1 MTHRRSG
8 VAHPDFGH
16 DGQVTSDEGED
27 QKSLSSS
34 FSSLKLPDYRR
45 LWWAGTFSFMAVQ
58 MQFLLRGILAWDL
71 TGRDGAIGLVYLVF
85 GGTML
90 FATPLGGVAADR
102 LPKRTVMLWSQ
113 VALSAGAIAM
123 GVAVVAGKE
132 QFWMLAAAGLIQGTA
147 FGFYGPARVAF
158 TTELVGREQLGNAI
172 TLSLLSM
179 NGTRVIAPSLAGALA
194 GIAFFGIGGAYL
206 VAGTFSFL
214 SFLAVLRLPDIAPAD
229 DLPPA
234 RPVAEIVD
242 GVRYVWAR
250 PHLRRLLVSS
260 FIVIMFGFNYVVF
273 IPALVKDTFDLDN
286 DSWVG
291 LISSAASIGAVVV
304 GLWLAGRADEP
315 GRWRVMVITGA
326 IFGGGV
332 AALALSPTYWVAVVV
347 VVIIGGGTTGYQS
360 LSNAIALNLTEPS
373 HQGRVQ
379 SLLQLSFAGFGIAA
393 LPLGLLAEA
402 IGRRQAIAMMGI
414 VATAAIVLYWIA
426 ERSTQQ
432 EIEDGVPDSDM
443 PDTLPPDT
451 VTPDTLPPDTATPD
465 VFPPAA
471 IAPGPAPGVTG
482 PGLPVRP

>member
-1 MTHRRSG
+1 MAHLRGELRRD
-8 VAHPDFGH
+8 PMGH
-16 DGQVTSDEGED
+16 HGRVSSDESDEPTGMNG
-27 QKSLSSS
+27 S
-34 FSSLKLPDYRR
+34 FSSLKIPDYRR

-90 FATPLGGVAADR
+90 IATPLGGVAADR

-113 VALSAGAIAM
+113 VALSIGAIAM
-123 GVAVVAGKE
+123 GVAVVSGQE
-132 QFWMLAAAGLIQGTA
+132 QFWMLCAAGLIQGTA

-158 TTELVGREQLGNAI
+158 TTELVGRDQLGNAI

-179 NGTRVIAPSLAGALA
+179 NGTRVVAPSLAGALA

-206 VAGTFSFL
+206 VAGAFSFL
-214 SFLAVLRLPDIAPAD
+214 SFLAVLRLPNVAPAS

-260 FIVIMFGFNYVVF
+260 FVVIMFGFNYVVF
-273 IPALVKDTFDLDN
+273 IPALVKDTFGLDN

-291 LISSAASIGAVVV
+291 LISSAASIGAVAV

-315 GRWRVMVITGA
+315 GRWRVMVVTGA

-332 AALALSPTYWVAVVV
+332 VALAVSPTFWVAVVV

-402 IGRRQAIAMMGI
+402 VGRRQAMALMGI
-414 VATAAIVLYWIA
+414 VATLAIVLYWVV
-426 ERSTQQ
+426 ERSAHE
-432 EIEDGVPDSDM
+432 EIEDGVPE
-443 PDTLPPDT
+443 
-451 VTPDTLPPDTATPD
+451 PD
-465 VFPPAA
+465 VDHVTDITGTTAPAQ
-471 IAPGPAPGVTG
+471 P
-482 PGLPVRP
+482 

>member
-1 MTHRRSG
+1 
-8 VAHPDFGH
+8 
-16 DGQVTSDEGED
+16 
-27 QKSLSSS
+27 
-34 FSSLKLPDYRR
+34 
-45 LWWAGTFSFMAVQ
+45 MAVQ

-90 FATPLGGVAADR
+90 IATPLGGVAADR

-113 VALSAGAIAM
+113 IALSGGAIAM
-123 GVAVVAGKE
+123 GVAVVSGNE
-132 QFWMLAAAGLIQGTA
+132 QFWMLCAAGLVQGTA

-179 NGTRVIAPSLAGALA
+179 NGTRVVAPSFAGALA

-214 SFLAVLRLPDIAPAD
+214 SFLAVLRLPKVAAAAD
-229 DLPPA
+229 LAPA

-250 PHLRRLLVSS
+250 PHLRRLVVSS
-260 FIVIMFGFNYVVF
+260 FVVIMFGFNYVVF
-273 IPALVKDTFDLDN
+273 IPALVKDTFGLDN

-291 LISSAASIGAVVV
+291 LLSSAASVGAVGV

-315 GRWRVMVITGA
+315 GRWRVMCVTGA
-326 IFGGGV
+326 IFAGGV
-332 AALALSPTYWVAVVV
+332 AALAVSPTFWIAVLV

-393 LPLGLLAEA
+393 LPLGLLAEVA
-402 IGRRQAIAMMGI
+402 GRRQAMALMGALATLSI
-414 VATAAIVLYWIA
+414 VMYWVA
-426 ERSTQQ
+426 ERSTQD
-432 EIEDGVPDSDM
+432 EIEAGVPHVDDAVPLIGVPLSD
-443 PDTLPPDT
+443 
-451 VTPDTLPPDTATPD
+451 
-465 VFPPAA
+465 
-471 IAPGPAPGVTG
+471 APGTAVSDVPVPQTAVSQRIESVTAPRSIRGSTS
-482 PGLPVRP
+482 PVQQ